1 VLERGLELVLA
12 LVSRLQLILA
22 LESVLEW
29 GPEFVLAGVRIDRGI
44 G

>member
-1 VLERGLELVLA
+1 VLERGLELVFA

-29 GPEFVLAGVRIDRGI
+29 GLEIVLAGVRIGRGI